1 MMIFINKYNIY
12 SLHDNIPGE
21 ISFYVCLCLFTECY
35 CNILLSH
42 FLFEAISVELI
53 QILSQI
59 VHFDCGFSH
68 INTVKNDI

>member
-1 MMIFINKYNIY
+1 MMIFINKYNINR
-12 SLHDNIPGE
+12 LHDNLQRD
-21 ISFYVCLCLFTECY
+21 ISFYICLCLFTEYY

-59 VHFDCGFSH
+59 VHIDCGFSH